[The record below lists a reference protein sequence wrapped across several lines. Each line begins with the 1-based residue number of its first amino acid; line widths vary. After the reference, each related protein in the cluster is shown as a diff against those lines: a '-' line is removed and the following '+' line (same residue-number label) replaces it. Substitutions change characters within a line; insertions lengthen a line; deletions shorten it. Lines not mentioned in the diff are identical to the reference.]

1 MGIRFDGNF
10 MYFGVVVFFY
20 YDFLL
25 IKVISYGVIYRDV
38 VIKLFRVLREF
49 RIRGVKVWFN
59 LSLVYFVV

>member
-49 RIRGVKVWFN
+49 RIRGVKV
-59 LSLVYFVV
+59 